1 MILTDKHQRPDRLIN
16 TNTGTVSSAA
26 LIKQGD
32 IARMASFGLYRH
44 ESIGPGPYGNWML
57 SADDHGVVY
66 VRQPRVL
73 TPEEIE
79 ARREQLQ
86 SLRSQERV
94 RRQTET
100 FPHDG
105 HRYLADREESIPLM
119 TAASIAAQAALA
131 AGPDAVA
138 AYEAALGAGWRDA
151 DGVARI
157 TTATGVLALH
167 SSFVAW
173 GAQCDA
179 ASQALKAQINA
190 ADPAEFDA
198 LEAAITADENWPA

>member
-1 MILTDKHQRPDRLIN
+1 MILTDQHQAPPHLIN
-16 TNTGTVSSAA
+16 TGTGTVASAA

-32 IARMASFGLYRH
+32 YTRMASLGLYRH
-44 ESIGPGPYGNWML
+44 ESIGPGPYSEWM
-57 SADDHGVVY
+57 AEPDAQGPRY
-66 VRQPRVL
+66 VRQTRAL

-79 ARREQLQ
+79 ARRKQLQ
-86 SLRSQERV
+86 ALRSQERV

-119 TAASIAAQAALA
+119 TAAAINAQSALA

-173 GAQCDA
+173 GAQCDI
-179 ASQALKAQINA
+179 ASQSLKAQINTA
-190 ADPAEFDA
+190 NPADFDA
-198 LEAAITADENWPA
+198 LEAAIIADGSWPA